1 MTQSEAEQLLGF
13 QVTPGWLFHEI
24 KRGGVVA
31 GFVMQ
36 QGPELHV
43 WRKPD
48 FVGRWLM
55 RGDIDR
61 ILTDTIAEY
70 GKATSKTKADNKAG
84 QTFLKRMGF
93 EVTASDGNIIEF
105 ECKRPRHARL

>member
-1 MTQSEAEQLLGF
+1 MTQQEAEQLLGY
-13 QVTPGWLFHEI
+13 QLTPGWFFHAI
-24 KRGGVVA
+24 RRGDELA

-36 QGPELHV
+36 KGSELHV

-55 RGDIDR
+55 RGEIDR
-61 ILTDTIAEY
+61 ILTATIAEY
-70 GKATSKTKADNKAG
+70 GKATSKTKADNQTG

-93 EVTASDGNIIEF
+93 EEVSNNGQIIEF